1 MMFRKTF
8 MLVVLLLSTF
18 FSAMVFSQQK
28 ALKIDYEKYQ
38 LKNGLKVILHQD
50 KSDPIVAVA
59 ILFHVG
65 SNREEKGRTGFAHLF
80 EHMLFQESQHVGQDQ
95 FFKKIQEAGGT
106 LNGGTFEDGTIYY
119 EVVPKNA
126 LEMVLW
132 MESDRMGYIL
142 PTVTQEAFENQQN
155 VVQNEKRQ
163 RVDNVPY
170 GHTNYVIHKLLYPE
184 NHPYNW
190 QVIGSFEDLQNATIE
205 DIHNFYKKWYG
216 PNNATLVIAGDFD
229 EAQTKAWVEKYFGE
243 LKPSPPVSK
252 LEKQPVT
259 LTEIK
264 KAFHE
269 DNFAKSPELTVTYPT
284 VEQYH
289 KDSYALT
296 LLANLLADG
305 KKAPLYKVIV
315 EEKKLAPSVSAGQNS
330 REIAGD
336 FRIRVRAFP
345 NVDLDSVAA
354 AINSAFARFEA
365 YKFTEADLDRIKARI
380 ETDFYNGISSVL
392 GKSFQLAFYNE
403 YAGSPDF
410 ITQDIQNTLN
420 VTSDDIWRVYY
431 QYIKN
436 KPYVMTS
443 FVPAGSP
450 ELAVENSMRF
460 PVEEETAGSAETSE
474 KDDEKLTQSNFTIEP
489 IPSSFDRSVEPPKG
503 PLPEIT
509 LPKVWEHQY
518 PNGLKV
524 FGIENTELPLIEFS
538 LTVKGGG
545 LFDNV
550 EIMGVANLVGEMM
563 MEGTRSKTPQELE
576 EAIERLGANIRVN
589 TDREAITITVNTL
602 ASKFDE
608 VVELF
613 KEILLEPRW
622 DEKEFERVKKEIIE
636 RIRRSETNPQA
647 VAGNVFRR
655 LIYGYDLPLG
665 HPITGDEADVEAI
678 TIDDLKAYYNR
689 YIVPNLSFI
698 AIAGAIS
705 SEEAQKYFGDLVA
718 RWKANEVQLP
728 QLAVPGLPENTRLY
742 FVDMP
747 KAKQS
752 VIYAGH
758 IGLSEKDPDFHAV
771 NVANY
776 RLGGSFNSILNMI
789 LREEKGYT
797 YGARSTFTGSLHPGM
812 FIAYASVQSNYT
824 KESLEI
830 FKTEIEKYHAG
841 ITADDLAFTK
851 NALILSN
858 LRRLETLGAQR
869 AMLED
874 IGMYDKP
881 ADFIKQEEEI
891 TRSMTVDKVKELVQ
905 KYIHPNN
912 MIYLVVGDAATQAER
927 VGEVG
932 LGAPIMLDK
941 KGAALKSE

>member
-1 MMFRKTF
+1 MYRKAIVLT
-8 MLVVLLLSTF
+8 VLLLSTLF
-18 FSAMVFSQQK
+18 GAVLFAQQK
-28 ALKIDYEKYQ
+28 ALKIDYEQYQ
-38 LKNGLKVILHQD
+38 LDNGLKVILHQD

-132 MESDRMGYIL
+132 MESDRMGYVL

-269 DNFAKSPELTVTYPT
+269 DNFAKSPELTMVYPT
-284 VEQYH
+284 VEQFH

-315 EEKKLAPSVSAGQNS
+315 EEKKLAPSVSAYQNS
-330 REIAGD
+330 SEIAGD

-354 AINSAFARFEA
+354 AINAAFTRFETD
-365 YKFTEADLDRIKARI
+365 KFTEADLERIKARI

-403 YAGSPDF
+403 CAGSPDF
-410 ITQDIQNTLN
+410 ITQDIQNTLD
-420 VTSDDIWRVYY
+420 VTSDDIWRVYH
-431 QYIKN
+431 QYIKG

-450 ELAVENSMRF
+450 ELAVENSVRF
-460 PVEEETAGSAETSE
+460 PVEEEPVGSAEASE
-474 KDDEKLTQSNFTIEP
+474 KEDEKSAQSDFTIEP

-509 LPKVWEHQY
+509 LPEVWQYEY
-518 PNGLKV
+518 PNGLKLY
-524 FGIENTELPLIEFS
+524 GIENNELPLVEFS
-538 LTVKGGG
+538 LTIKGGA
-545 LFDNV
+545 LFDDVNK
-550 EIMGVANLVGEMM
+550 MGVANLVGEMM
-563 MEGTRSKTPQELE
+563 MEGTRDKTPQELE
-576 EAIERLGANIRVN
+576 EAIERLGANINVN
-589 TDREAITITVNTL
+589 VDREAITVTVNAL
-602 ASKFDE
+602 ASKFDP
-608 VVELF
+608 VFELF
-613 KEILLEPRW
+613 KEILLAPRW
-622 DEKEFERVKKEIIE
+622 DEKEFERVKKETIE

-655 LIYGYDLPLG
+655 LVYGYDLPLG
-665 HPITGDEADVEAI
+665 HPVTGDEADVEAI
-678 TIDDLKAYYNR
+678 TIDDLKAYYNQ
-689 YIVPNLSFI
+689 YVVPNLSF
-698 AIAGAIS
+698 ASIAGAIS
-705 SEEAQKYFGDLVA
+705 PGEAQKYFGDLA
-718 RWKANEVQLP
+718 NRWKKKDVQLP
-728 QLAVPGLPENTRLY
+728 QLTVPGLPESSRLY

-752 VIYAGH
+752 VIYVGH
-758 IGLSEKDPDFHAV
+758 LGLSEKDPDFHAV
-771 NVANY
+771 NVMNY

-797 YGARSTFTGSLHPGM
+797 YGARSTFTGSLNPGM
-812 FIAYASVQSNYT
+812 FIAYASVQSDYT

-830 FKTEIEKYHAG
+830 FKTEIEKYRDG
-841 ITADDLAFTK
+841 ITEEDLAFTK

-869 AMLED
+869 AMLEA
-874 IGMYDKP
+874 IGMYGKP
-881 ADFIKQEEEI
+881 IDFIKQEEET
-891 TRSMTVDKVKELVQ
+891 TRSMTVEKVKALAQ
-905 KYIHPNN
+905 QYIHPDK
-912 MIYLVVGDAATQAER
+912 MIYLIVGDAATQAER

-932 LGAPIMLDK
+932 LGTPIMLDK
-941 KGAALKSE
+941 KGAAVESE